1 MVAFYLDFF
10 SRGEQQQSGRPGS
23 GVSGQGSRVRK
34 NAMGKNEEQEA
45 ELRTVPEP
53 LELLISLEQ

>member
-10 SRGEQQQSGRPGS
+10 SRGEEQQSDGR
-23 GVSGQGSRVRK
+23 QGSRVRK